1 VTPHVV
7 GGRVVEPFAKVGAAL
22 GALCPLLIVHTAGLR
37 LVQTPTQNSVFVANV
52 ADGSTHAPV
61 TDAEVS
67 IPELARSARTNWIG
81 EAHIEAV
88 PNGSYRVLVRRIGY
102 AAADV
107 TIRFSQDT
115 VGFVFFLAPAP
126 AVLDTVTTT
135 AKPSVPDRLRDFE
148 FRRKMGIG
156 RFLTDSML
164 RSEPIQPLTGIL
176 ARRFPGIHSVG
187 DGRTVA
193 RYNCGKVDVYID
205 GFPTSPAVKAPD
217 ATDLRFIFGDNVAA
231 VEYYTAASAPVQYR
245 PKHSLGCGVLLIW
258 LRY

>member
-1 VTPHVV
+1 M
-7 GGRVVEPFAKVGAAL
+7 GRAAEMRVIRPSTL
-22 GALCPLLIVHTAGLR
+22 
-37 LVQTPTQNSVFVANV
+37 NSVFVANV
-52 ADGSTHAPV
+52 ADASTHAPIV
-61 TDAEVS
+61 DAEVS
-67 IPELARSARTNWIG
+67 IQELSRSARTNWIG
-81 EAHIEAV
+81 EAHIEDV
-88 PNGSYRVLVRRIGY
+88 PKGSYRVLVRRIGY

-126 AVLDTVTTT
+126 AILDTVTTS
-135 AKPSVPDRLRDFE
+135 KPAVPDRLRDFE
-148 FRRKMGIG
+148 LRRQMGIG

-164 RSEPIQPLTGIL
+164 RAEPIQPLVGIL
-176 ARRFPGIHSVG
+176 ARRFPGIYSVG

-193 RYNCGKVDVYID
+193 RFNCGKVDVYID

-217 ATDLRFIFGDNVAA
+217 ATDLRFIFGDNVTA